1 MLTGIIE
8 DAGLMEGLILCG
20 ENIRLSFKT
29 DNLDMSEVSLGHS
42 IANNGVCLTVVKMSK
57 KNFSADV

>member
-29 DNLDMSEVSLGHS
+29 DNLDMSEVYLGHS

-57 KNFSADV
+57 NNFSADV